1 MYIHTEL
8 SLQKRPKKIYYD
20 NYVRPHDFNTA
31 RLDVPASDQL
41 QYSPELNDRLHFQKR
56 LHIFKVCDD
65 ADVVIQ
71 YTYHEEKTEIMH
83 QRQR

>member
-56 LHIFKVCDD
+56 FKVATHLQRRDRV
-65 ADVVIQ
+65 VVIQ
-71 YTYHEEKTEIMH
+71 YHEEKTEIMH